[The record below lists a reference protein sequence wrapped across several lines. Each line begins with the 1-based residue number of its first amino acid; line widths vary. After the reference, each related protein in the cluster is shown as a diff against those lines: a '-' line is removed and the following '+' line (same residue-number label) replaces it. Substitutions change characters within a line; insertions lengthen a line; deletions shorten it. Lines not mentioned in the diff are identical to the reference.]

1 MDGQRRRCAEF
12 IDDWMAAAPG
22 FSVLVELKAGA
33 NGNVTIEKLQTWP
46 TDRQGRGEASRA
58 LMTLCRLAD
67 LHGVTLCGKAQ
78 PYSRKPEDA
87 IRLRLWLGR
96 YGFQPDKDDQHL
108 ELFRPPRSESSMP
121 AANA

>member
-1 MDGQRRRCAEF
+1 MDEQGRRCSEF

-22 FSVLVELKAGA
+22 FSVLVELKAGV

-58 LMTLCRLAD
+58 LVTLCRLAD
-67 LHGVTLCGKAQ
+67 LHGITLCGKAQ
-78 PYSRKPEDA
+78 PYTRKPEDA

-96 YGFQPDKDDQHL
+96 YGFQNEDGEHNL
-108 ELFRPPRSESSMP
+108 ELFRPPRPESSMP
-121 AANA
+121 TANA